1 MTEQVGG
8 LFAQRK
14 VLQHRQRLIAGSTG
28 ATAAGAA
35 TTRAGVLRIRRA
47 LDGPVG
53 GQLASGQRHSCS
65 GNPEGTKQERRSLGP
80 RMMMGRDA
88 SEGLGSAVTR
98 QSLLPITLPM
108 GSVPCAEGKPE
119 LGIRPRDAAVVT
131 DQRRNARLLLTA
143 IGCAQAHAADCVVH
157 TRRLRN
163 AAQTHS
169 ARTAVDAAS
178 SH

>member
-1 MTEQVGG
+1 
-8 LFAQRK
+8 
-14 VLQHRQRLIAGSTG
+14 
-28 ATAAGAA
+28 
-35 TTRAGVLRIRRA
+35 
-47 LDGPVG
+47 
-53 GQLASGQRHSCS
+53 
-65 GNPEGTKQERRSLGP
+65 
-80 RMMMGRDA
+80 MGRDA

-143 IGCAQAHAADCVVH
+143 IGCAQAHEADCVVH
-157 TRRLRN
+157 TRLRDT
-163 AAQTHS
+163 AQTHS
-169 ARTAVDAAS
+169 TRTAVDAAS